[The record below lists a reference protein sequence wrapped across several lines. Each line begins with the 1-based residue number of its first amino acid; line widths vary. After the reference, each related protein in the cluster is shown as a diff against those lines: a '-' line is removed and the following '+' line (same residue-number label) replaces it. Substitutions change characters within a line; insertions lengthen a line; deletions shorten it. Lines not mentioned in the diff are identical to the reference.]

1 VRDYLLA
8 EDGIGNPLRID
19 RRSALGLAI
28 AKLVDT
34 IKDRVAQGRWAA
46 ARGYLVQLYRTAF
59 YYTRASG
66 QKLVAVEEKL
76 VESSQHRSDMRAKM
90 LIENTNI
97 EEEVINEIKHM
108 TQTQLELRIDR
119 IAAQVEAYLRL
130 APTSKIRIEFVKTRG
145 DQISWSTGR
154 ILSELKAIQPTIDVS
169 RVNIEVLE
177 HVAVWPSYIWRATLP
192 GS

>member
-1 VRDYLLA
+1 M
-8 EDGIGNPLRID
+8 
-19 RRSALGLAI
+19 
-28 AKLVDT
+28 
-34 IKDRVAQGRWAA
+34 RV
-46 ARGYLVQLYRTAF
+46 
-59 YYTRASG
+59 
-66 QKLVAVEEKL
+66 
-76 VESSQHRSDMRAKM
+76 KM

-169 RVNIEVLE
+169 RVNIEILE
-177 HVAVWPSYIWRATLP
+177 HVAVWPSYIWRATLL